1 MLLGPSGGWVNW
13 GQRGGVTGRDL
24 PACTTLAPPPHS
36 GRPRPKY
43 DLSLSDGLRE
53 VKSLAQG
60 HTCLPCTA
68 SELLFWNFFSPS
80 LSNWNDLSESQ
91 LFLCSSC
98 LSLQPYLSAWHIT
111 LLCSEDTAFK
121 KKINYRFV
129 VTLCL
134 LVPFSRQP
142 LLALYLCVTFG
153 NSCNIPRFSIVRL
166 FVMVTDEWP
175 LMWPLWLTEGSDDGY
190 HF

>member
-1 MLLGPSGGWVNW
+1 MAIFPKAVYRFNAVLTKIATAFLCGNRQANMKFIWPWQGTLLWSTVCQFQNKLNSVG
-13 GQRGGVTGRDL
+13 
-24 PACTTLAPPPHS
+24 C
-36 GRPRPKY
+36 
-43 DLSLSDGLRE
+43 
-53 VKSLAQG
+53 
-60 HTCLPCTA
+60 
-68 SELLFWNFFSPS
+68 FSPS